1 MKDLLK
7 GQKLLA
13 ICLFFCFLF
22 NFPIL
27 SLFNKD
33 KYFGFLPT
41 LFFYVFAIWFIMIV
55 VVGLIVEELNKRKS
69 NPETDE

>member
-27 SLFNKD
+27 SLLNKD
-33 KYFGFLPT
+33 KYFGFFPT
-41 LFFYVFAIWFIMIV
+41 LFFYVFVVWIIMIV
-55 VVGLIVEELNKRKS
+55 IVGLVVEGINKSKS
-69 NPETDE
+69 NPDIDE

>member
-27 SLFNKD
+27 SLLNND
-33 KYFGFLPT
+33 KHFGFFPT
-41 LFFYVFAIWFIMIV
+41 LFFYVFIVWIIMIV
-55 VVGLIVEELNKRKS
+55 VVGLVVEEFNKTKS
-69 NPETDE
+69 NPDIDE